1 MDNTI
6 LMARNVITIILKVN
20 SIISQNRH
28 ISIEYL
34 NSII

>member
-6 LMARNVITIILKVN
+6 LMARNVITILKVN